1 MYIGIYF
8 YIFKCSFEMKIKYC
22 STAKSKQMKTDQK
35 LPFLFTN
42 VILTGHMKN
51 LAMFGP
57 KRTFSWN
64 FTTQNLYFSAIPI

>member
-1 MYIGIYF
+1 M
-8 YIFKCSFEMKIKYC
+8 CSFEMKMKYC

-35 LPFLFTN
+35 LPFLFPN

-57 KRTFSWN
+57 KEN
-64 FTTQNLYFSAIPI
+64 FNC